1 MQDSFMRIEK
11 PNLRA
16 TVVQQIEDLIRDGR
30 LEPRAKLPPER
41 ELQQKLNV
49 SRPLLR
55 EALHELTIIGL
66 IEVRHGQGRYVADS
80 AGHKLLS
87 RPLSQYLLRG
97 EITIGEL
104 QQTRKIIEGEIAGL
118 AADAATPADI
128 VELSALL
135 RTMEATC
142 DDQDSCVTY
151 DTAFHAKIAA
161 VAGNRLLERILASM
175 NSLLNEYRRVLVV
188 NVPERITMSNNEH
201 ARILAAIATHDK
213 RAATAEMC
221 AHLEAVNVEVNAL
234 STRHTIPAL
243 SPEKAESAMSRG

>member
-1 MQDSFMRIEK
+1 MHDSFIRIEK

-16 TVVQQIEDLIRDGR
+16 SVVQQIEERIRDGR
-30 LEPRAKLPPER
+30 LAPRAKLPPER

-66 IEVRHGQGRYVADS
+66 IEVRHGQGWYVANS
-80 AGHKLLS
+80 AGHKLLT

-97 EITIGEL
+97 EITIREL

-118 AADAATPADI
+118 AAEAATPADI

-135 RTMEATC
+135 QKMESTC
-142 DDQDSCVTY
+142 EDWDSRVAY
-151 DTAFHAKIAA
+151 DTEFHAKIAA
-161 VAGNRLLERILASM
+161 VSGNRLLERILASM

-188 NVPERITMSNNEH
+188 NVPERITVSNEEH

-213 RAATAEMC
+213 GAATAEMY
-221 AHLEAVNVEVNAL
+221 AHIEAVNVEVNVL
-234 STRHTIPAL
+234 SL
-243 SPEKAESAMSRG
+243 